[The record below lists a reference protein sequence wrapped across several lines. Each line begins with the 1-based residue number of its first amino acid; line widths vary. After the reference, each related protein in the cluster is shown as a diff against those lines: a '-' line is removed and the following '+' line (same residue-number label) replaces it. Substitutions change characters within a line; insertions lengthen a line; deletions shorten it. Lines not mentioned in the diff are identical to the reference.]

1 MEDGVGGAGV
11 SWPETGV
18 GAFSASRQLSGV
30 VPRGVFDLAGV
41 LELDEG
47 SVGDGRWLR
56 PLLAAAVGGC
66 RPMSGW
72 ACCNCCCDS

>member
-1 MEDGVGGAGV
+1 MGGAGV

-41 LELDEG
+41 LELLDEG
-47 SVGDGRWLR
+47 SVVGDGR
-56 PLLAAAVGGC
+56 
-66 RPMSGW
+66 
-72 ACCNCCCDS
+72 

>member
-1 MEDGVGGAGV
+1 MGGAGV

-18 GAFSASRQLSGV
+18 GAFSAASRQLNGV

-47 SVGDGRWLR
+47 SVGDGRWFMLVV
-56 PLLAAAVGGC
+56 PVGGC
-66 RPMSGW
+66 KPMRGC
-72 ACCNCCCDS
+72 ACCNCCCCCCAN